1 MLATSKLGSALWLWP
16 CGVLNN
22 RKAHT
27 ESGLGHSAALPRE
40 VVCVSVLARAY
51 ARPGGHRVSR
61 AGPAAAEITY
71 PGDESQWRR
80 RTSFCR
86 LLRIRGRRRRDAR
99 HGLGDDR

>member
-1 MLATSKLGSALWLWP
+1 VLAARKVGVGLWLWP
-16 CGVLNN
+16 CGVLNH
-22 RKAHT
+22 READS

-40 VVCVSVLARAY
+40 VVCVAVLARAY
-51 ARPGGHRVSR
+51 ARLGGHRVSR

-71 PGDESQWRR
+71 PDAESQWRR

-99 HGLGDDR
+99 HG